1 MYIFILGGL
10 PGIPLYLG
18 STSTSGRY
26 EGRALQTGD
35 VIEARATDLH
45 PERTS
50 RSELPDPPKL
60 PQRTVT
66 QELYATQIAHE
77 QCINLDYNA
86 DEVDIG
92 GKRALLRY
100 HETDC
105 EDGSHR

>member
-35 VIEARATDLH
+35 VIEAWATDLH

-50 RSELPDPPKL
+50 RSELPDPPKI

-77 QCINLDYNA
+77 RCINLDGGRLDYNA
-86 DEVDIG
+86 DEVG
-92 GKRALLRY
+92 GRGRLASITGAQ
-100 HETDC
+100 E
-105 EDGSHR
+105 